1 MTAVTDAYVR
11 SKVREAMVAAK
22 GGRTTAQRLLMEWAE
37 QDPRLLLGMARP
49 FLKAVAAAALQ
60 TEMRRMDAGSRRA
73 ETTGGG
79 NLSRDALA
87 QVLSRMGEEPSAA
100 ARNGTRDGGQSSGM
114 RSATMTISSRAEA
127 AAKSGDLSHE
137 RSMMAIAKAFAAKK
151 MG

>member
-1 MTAVTDAYVR
+1 MATVTDAYVR
-11 SKVREAMVAAK
+11 NKVREAMVAAK

-60 TEMRRMDAGSRRA
+60 TEMRRMDAGSRRPA
-73 ETTGGG
+73 PGGAG
-79 NLSRDALA
+79 ALSRDALA
-87 QVLSRMGEEPSAA
+87 QVLSRMGDEPPPPE
-100 ARNGTRDGGQSSGM
+100 RRGGGTM
-114 RSATMTISSRAEA
+114 RSATMAISSREEA

-151 MG
+151 LG